1 MSRKQKMWI
10 YIAVVGIAAALLLK
24 TVWWPMDK
32 VLTQAEFITEALVVK
47 PLSSEPDGG
56 QAYADEETVAELAAL
71 LGDMRL
77 KFDKKSDTFSY
88 EADAVNYDLM
98 LSGED
103 FSYGVI
109 FISGNRMHYNNT
121 TYIMEDGAAAAL
133 NELLA
138 SCFS

>member
-1 MSRKQKMWI
+1 MSRKQMMWI
-10 YIAVVGIAAALLLK
+10 YIAVVAIAAALLLK

-47 PLSSEPDGG
+47 PLSSDPEGG
-56 QAYADEETVAELAAL
+56 QVCADEETVAELAAL

-77 KFDKKSDTFSY
+77 KFDKKGDTFSY
-88 EADAVNYDLM
+88 EADAVSYDLM

-103 FSYGVI
+103 FSYGTI
-109 FISGNRMHYNNT
+109 FISGNKMHYNNT
-121 TYIMEDGAAAAL
+121 TYIMEDEAAAEL

>member
-1 MSRKQKMWI
+1 MNRKQKIWI

-32 VLTQAEFITEALVVK
+32 ILPDAANITEALVV
-47 PLSSEPDGG
+47 SEEGRV
-56 QAYADEETVAELAAL
+56 YADESAVAALAEL

-77 KFDKKSDTFSY
+77 QFDRKSDTFSC
-88 EADAVNYDLM
+88 ETDVPVYDLM

-109 FISGNRMHYNNT
+109 FVSGTRLHYSNT
-121 TYIMEDGAAAAL
+121 TYTMSAEDAAAL
-133 NELLA
+133 NDVLA

>member
-1 MSRKQKMWI
+1 MNRKQKIWI

-32 VLTQAEFITEALVVK
+32 ILPDAANITEALVV
-47 PLSSEPDGG
+47 SEEGRV
-56 QAYADEETVAELAAL
+56 YADESAVAALAEL

-77 KFDKKSDTFSY
+77 QFDRKSDTFSY
-88 EADAVNYDLM
+88 ETDVPVYDLM

-109 FISGNRMHYNNT
+109 FVSGTRLHYSNT
-121 TYIMEDGAAAAL
+121 TYTMSAEDAAAL
-133 NELLA
+133 DDVLA